1 MIKLSMMT
9 DKTNKILI
17 KYMNK
22 RNSSVKI
29 ILAIA
34 SLIITFFVWQQ
45 GLKESLNRPSVLFD
59 ISQKE
64 IEISELAMPAVPEK
78 LKIFFPNSVREEM
91 KNSLSK
97 ISFDELTERSKLIWL
112 ILQNSDEK
120 IEQSYFKR
128 FDNKTYVNISKSLYK
143 YYSNKS
149 YKLSDEIINDLEND
163 KYLFNLLSD
172 KFNFNK
178 EKIITNGLAKF
189 MFFKLIIIRAIP
201 LISILFGSLLVLK
214 YLWRIVNL
222 KAINWADYEPLNLN
236 TLDMIILVAGGFVV
250 LGEVISP
257 LISITLVDLLSK
269 NLSYEISQSLRIFL
283 GYLFMAIPPIYIL
296 YRQVKYIDKNFCL
309 QKDYFQFR
317 IKPIKVSIY
326 QGFKGWIMIIP
337 FVLLTSLIMNLIV
350 ENQAGSNPL
359 LEIVLNNS
367 NYFSFIL
374 LFITTTLIAPLF
386 EEIIFRGVLLPV
398 LTRDY
403 GKTIGI
409 LISSF
414 VFALAHLSLN
424 EFPPLFVLGIGLATT
439 RLISGRLSSSVVMH
453 SFWNGLTFLNLFLL
467 RT

>member
-1 MIKLSMMT
+1 MNKKNSFI
-9 DKTNKILI
+9 KIL
-17 KYMNK
+17 
-22 RNSSVKI
+22 
-29 ILAIA
+29 LAIV

-45 GLKESLNRPSVLFD
+45 GLKESLNRPSVSFD

-64 IEISELAMPAVPEK
+64 IEIAELAMPAVPEN

-91 KNSLSK
+91 KNSLVK
-97 ISFDELTERSKLIWL
+97 IPYTDLTERSKIIWL
-112 ILQNSDEK
+112 SLQNPDKQIDEAYFNK
-120 IEQSYFKR
+120 FEKPIYINLSQS
-128 FDNKTYVNISKSLYK
+128 IYK
-143 YYSNKS
+143 YYLDKS
-149 YKLSDEIINDLEND
+149 YKPSNEIINDLKND

-178 EKIITNGLAKF
+178 DKIITKRLANF
-189 MFFKLIIIRAIP
+189 MFLKLIIIRTIP
-201 LISILFGSLLVLK
+201 IVSIFAGSILVLK
-214 YLWRIVNL
+214 SLWRIL
-222 KAINWADYEPLNLN
+222 KLKTINWGDYEPLNLDV
-236 TLDMIILVAGGFVV
+236 LDMILLVSGGFVV

-257 LISITLVDLLSK
+257 LISITLVDLFSK
-269 NLSYEISQSLRIFL
+269 NLAYEISQSLRIFF
-283 GYLFMAIPPIYIL
+283 GYLFMAIPPLYII
-296 YRQVKYIDKNFCL
+296 YRQIKIIDKQFSL
-309 QKDYFQFR
+309 KKDYFQFK
-317 IKPIKVSIY
+317 IKPLKESIY
-326 QGFKGWIMIIP
+326 QGFKGWIMIVP

-359 LEIVLNNS
+359 LEIVLNNN
-367 NYFSFIL
+367 NYYAFIL
-374 LFITTTLIAPLF
+374 LFLTTTIIAPLF

-398 LTRDY
+398 LARDY

-439 RLISGRLSSSVVMH
+439 RLISGRLSSSIVMH